1 MRGKQGVPEKKHTL
15 AAIVPLTIPQGTG
28 ESRRMEYLPA
38 LLAYI
43 SKISTLTYK
52 KTGLREASQQGQ
64 FFIPPPHGRG
74 IFFAKIKCKMGCKK
88 AAVVRKFALA
98 NFRTAAYFGFYFS
111 PCFNSFPNQNSI
123 STIVI
128 GFCNG
133 KHYKNLLQTPTQ
145 NRNKILIYPPGGYR
159 GYTKCSNLINLNPR
173 MTVVS
178 LFSYRLSTNSRIVG
192 FITSPEFI

>member
-88 AAVVRKFALA
+88 AAGGGGGLFVLNKKK
-98 NFRTAAYFGFYFS
+98 
-111 PCFNSFPNQNSI
+111 
-123 STIVI
+123 
-128 GFCNG
+128 
-133 KHYKNLLQTPTQ
+133 KHKRVEKYIMFLFKKKNIIFLL
-145 NRNKILIYPPGGYR
+145 
-159 GYTKCSNLINLNPR
+159 
-173 MTVVS
+173 
-178 LFSYRLSTNSRIVG
+178 NSRGVC
-192 FITSPEFI
+192 SL